1 MPLRNDAG
9 QSIGFVKIMRD
20 RTRSLE
26 EDESLRS
33 NEERLRLILK
43 SAIDYA
49 IFTFDQQ
56 GFVLSWNSGARRI
69 LGYEEKEIIGRDAR
83 ILFTEEQEAGALEW
97 EIETANQE
105 GRAENE
111 RFHVRK
117 DGSRFWGSGLTM
129 PLKARHDKVGY
140 LKIMRDETE
149 RHQRRSIS
157 RS

>member
-83 ILFTEEQEAGALEW
+83 ILFTEEQEAGA
-97 EIETANQE
+97 
-105 GRAENE
+105 ENE